1 MQRPI
6 LVWRRPGRNGPSSRL
21 IILHSIAL
29 LCWLYYRFCRP
40 ELSTVPRELVVRLH
54 VQKNSIAQHDT
65 TQHSTN
71 AVPGSPIPSSSSVL
85 PFRRRPISLPR
96 PTLDGDSNP
105 WRWAKSHQTTCPD
118 LFGVEDHCWIIVD
131 GGGQTWMDGRA
142 RRAMRSDA
150 PTRLAA
156 AIDASD
162 ASDASAA
169 SSAAAVAALEL
180 VFTGTY
186 LSCSSQ
192 GTTRYCSISTRTLRL
207 QHRQQSCA
215 ADAAPTPTLTPT
227 PTPTPTPTRS
237 PPLPVPWMHE
247 PCACACACARAWA

>member
-1 MQRPI
+1 MQPRKAPPFPSQFRVWQNFSFCCLITHMAMGQDEMQRPI

-105 WRWAKSHQTTCPD
+105 WRWAKSHQTT
-118 LFGVEDHCWIIVD
+118 LSGLVR
-131 GGGQTWMDGRA
+131 GGGSLLDH
-142 RRAMRSDA
+142 S
-150 PTRLAA
+150 
-156 AIDASD
+156 
-162 ASDASAA
+162 
-169 SSAAAVAALEL
+169 
-180 VFTGTY
+180 
-186 LSCSSQ
+186 
-192 GTTRYCSISTRTLRL
+192 
-207 QHRQQSCA
+207 
-215 ADAAPTPTLTPT
+215 
-227 PTPTPTPTRS
+227 
-237 PPLPVPWMHE
+237 
-247 PCACACACARAWA
+247 